1 MSNPESAPPKEH
13 VDQVLASASDELGL
27 QAYYRDCVRPLLRM
41 PESQWPV
48 CCGGG
53 CEPCNQLL
61 VKVAERVRAKVG
73 VLPAE
78 E

>member
-1 MSNPESAPPKEH
+1 MTE
-13 VDQVLASASDELGL
+13 VLAKVSDEFGL
-27 QAYYRDCVRPLLRM
+27 QSYYRDCVRPLLRM
-41 PESQWPV
+41 PESQWPT

-61 VKVAERVRAKVG
+61 VKVAERVRAQVG